1 MLYTVR
7 SPVHGHVFYDR
18 DKTDVVVSFGSL
30 RTPHFLIP
38 PPPPHATVALQ
49 FPMQFPLVYKVG
61 HDEGFTHHRSPAP

>member
-7 SPVHGHVFYDR
+7 SPVHGQVFYDR
-18 DKTDVVVSFGSL
+18 DKTDVVVIFGSL
-30 RTPHFLIP
+30 GT
-38 PPPPHATVALQ
+38 PHATVALQ